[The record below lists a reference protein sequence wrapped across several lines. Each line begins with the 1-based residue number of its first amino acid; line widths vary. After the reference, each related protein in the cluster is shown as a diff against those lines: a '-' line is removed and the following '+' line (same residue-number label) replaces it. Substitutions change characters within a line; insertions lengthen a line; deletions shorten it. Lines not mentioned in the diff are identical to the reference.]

1 MNNNS
6 VKNWEKVYLN
16 LRSAG
21 SDAFPAS
28 YRDRYALPA
37 LAQRTLATINFWSG
51 DWVAGKKKT
60 RDGGG
65 GGTREKK
72 SEISRGSK
80 SGRGW
85 SVKKVPAPDK
95 TERYIESK
103 SDRRS
108 RGILHRA
115 RTRVVDDIGELS
127 RARR

>member
-65 GGTREKK
+65 GEHER
-72 SEISRGSK
+72 
-80 SGRGW
+80 
-85 SVKKVPAPDK
+85 KKV
-95 TERYIESK
+95 RY
-103 SDRRS
+103 
-108 RGILHRA
+108 LA
-115 RTRVVDDIGELS
+115 
-127 RARR
+127 ARRVAEAGA